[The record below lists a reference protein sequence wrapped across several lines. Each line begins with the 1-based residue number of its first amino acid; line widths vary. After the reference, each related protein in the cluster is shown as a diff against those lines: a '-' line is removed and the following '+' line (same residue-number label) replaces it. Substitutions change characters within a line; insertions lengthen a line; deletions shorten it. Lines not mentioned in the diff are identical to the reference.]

1 MPEHQQRE
9 SGSPFANAIPH
20 QVDRFNSLVPLFVP
34 EVKWT
39 MTSCSFGENP
49 SVCSTLSTNVFGA
62 RCFNVVLFA
71 CCLPASRLAHHCH
84 GKRDLSF
91 RLNSVANVRSTT
103 NVIRRELFQYFSC
116 FISLHVHFW
125 FVRRQVFHFAH
136 QRERRGSPLVL
147 QVDSRT
153 QRDQNLCLKSP
164 GCGNT
169 RHHGPYTNDDDPGR
183 VPHPLWLTV
192 CSFCADRT

>member
-39 MTSCSFGENP
+39 MTSHSFGENP
-49 SVCSTLSTNVFGA
+49 SVRSTLSTNVFVA

-71 CCLPASRLAHHCH
+71 CCLPASRLANHRH

-103 NVIRRELFQYFSC
+103 NVRRRRI
-116 FISLHVHFW
+116 ISIFFL
-125 FVRRQVFHFAH
+125 FHFLARSFLVRAASSFSFRASK
-136 QRERRGSPLVL
+136 REVVVRWCYKWVPEHRETRTCVSKA
-147 QVDSRT
+147 QVAETHATTVRART
-153 QRDQNLCLKSP
+153 TTTQ
-164 GCGNT
+164 GAYHIHCG
-169 RHHGPYTNDDDPGR
+169 
-183 VPHPLWLTV
+183 
-192 CSFCADRT
+192 